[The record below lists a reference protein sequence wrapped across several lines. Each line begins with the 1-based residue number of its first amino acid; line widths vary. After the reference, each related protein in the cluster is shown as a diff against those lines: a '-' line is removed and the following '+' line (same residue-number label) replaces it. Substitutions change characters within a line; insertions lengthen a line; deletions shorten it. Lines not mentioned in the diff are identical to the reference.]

1 MSSPPMHNILKIL
14 SESQTALDLG
24 CGNGSF
30 NYAAYR
36 CKIIGIDIILNAAE
50 LSRDGD
56 RLQYIR
62 STAHQIPL
70 AGNSIDAVICHHSME
85 HFSSYTRTLDEI
97 SRVLKPDGMLW
108 IAVPNGYSFDDALY
122 RFTDAGHGHVNRF
135 RLDPLLQEV
144 QTRTDL
150 KLVQSFALFS
160 GFVYL
165 KKPLPGLPSLFGRFM
180 RLLPD
185 SLNRGCV
192 LGINAATRIID
203 KAFGLRTSQYGW
215 AFVFARNKVSLE
227 SLPSYFNVCW
237 KCGSGHGADYLKSS
251 GRVSSKLGIR
261 FFRCPSCQA
270 NNIFLE
276 PPKDLS

>member
-1 MSSPPMHNILKIL
+1 MHNILKTL

-30 NYAAYR
+30 SYAAYR

-50 LSRDGD
+50 LRRDGD

-62 STAHQIPL
+62 CTAHEIPL
-70 AGNSIDAVICHHSME
+70 ASNSIDAVICHHSME
-85 HFSSYTRTLDEI
+85 HFSSYKRTLDEI
-97 SRVLKPDGMLW
+97 NRVLKPGGMLW

-135 RLDPLLQEV
+135 RFDRLVEEV
-144 QTRTDL
+144 ERQTDL
-150 KLVQSFALFS
+150 KLIQSISLFS

-192 LGINAATRIID
+192 LGINAGTRMID
-203 KAFGLRTSQYGW
+203 KAFDSRTSQYGW
-215 AFVFARNKVSLE
+215 AFVFARNKANLE
-227 SLPSYFNVCW
+227 TLPSYFNVCW

-251 GRVSSKLGIR
+251 GRVASRLGIR
-261 FFRCPSCQA
+261 FFTCPDCHARSV
-270 NNIFLE
+270 FFE